1 MYRQNCGGL
10 EELGRGAMGQVLG
23 GDAAAPTAN
32 CDPYLEPCGVVWLL
46 GAATR
51 LFYYIRDTAPAA
63 NYAYGKVGY
72 SS

>member
-46 GAATR
+46 
-51 LFYYIRDTAPAA
+51 
-63 NYAYGKVGY
+63 
-72 SS
+72 